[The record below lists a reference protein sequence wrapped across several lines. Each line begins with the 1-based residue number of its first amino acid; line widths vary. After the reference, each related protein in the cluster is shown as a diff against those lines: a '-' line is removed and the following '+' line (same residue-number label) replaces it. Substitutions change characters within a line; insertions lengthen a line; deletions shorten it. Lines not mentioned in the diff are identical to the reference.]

1 MSGGGADGQ
10 GTADGDDRL
19 GLLRV
24 RRTEYE
30 TAGLDVGDVD
40 PDPFVQWQTWF
51 AEAVDA
57 GATEPSA
64 MVVSTIGLDG
74 VPDARLV
81 LARGAD
87 ARGLVFYTNYD
98 SAKSRQLDASPVAAA
113 TFAWLELHRQ
123 VRLRARVERVSDAE
137 SDDYFAT
144 RPRGSQLGA
153 WASAQSEV
161 LADRAELE
169 TRVIGYDEQFSD
181 GPVPRP
187 PNWGGW
193 RLLPFEWEFWQGR
206 PSRLHDRL
214 RYRRAGDAW
223 TIDRLSP

>member
-1 MSGGGADGQ
+1 VSAGSD
-10 GTADGDDRL
+10 DDRVAA
-19 GLLRV
+19 LRV

-30 TAGLDVGDVD
+30 TAGFDVGDVD
-40 PDPFVQWQTWF
+40 ADPFRQWQTWF
-51 AEAVDA
+51 DEAVDA
-57 GATEPSA
+57 GVTEPSA

-74 VPDARLV
+74 VPDARAV

-98 SAKSRQLDASPVAAA
+98 SAKSRQLAAAPVAAA

-153 WASAQSEV
+153 WASAQSQP

-181 GPVPRP
+181 DPVPRP

-206 PSRLHDRL
+206 RSRLHDRL
-214 RYRRAGDAW
+214 RYRRDGDAW
-223 TIDRLSP
+223 TIDRLFP

>member
-1 MSGGGADGQ
+1 MTGGG
-10 GTADGDDRL
+10 GDAAEERL
-19 GLLRV
+19 ALLRA

-40 PDPFVQWQTWF
+40 PDPFLQWQVWF
-51 AEAVDA
+51 GEAVDA
-57 GATEPSA
+57 GVVEPSA

-74 VPDARLV
+74 VPDARAV

-98 SAKSRQLDASPVAAA
+98 SVKSRQLDAAPVAAA
-113 TFAWLELHRQ
+113 TFAWLALHRQ
-123 VRLRARVERVSDAE
+123 VRLRAHVERVGDAE

-169 TRVIGYDEQFSD
+169 TRVIGYDEQFCD

-193 RLLPFEWEFWQGR
+193 RLIPFEWEFWQGR
-206 PSRLHDRL
+206 PNRLHDRL